1 MIYLDD
7 DEAPLKRKE
16 QQDHELS
23 DVQPKHQSRKYLEY
37 YAKQYHLPLP
47 PRTRADSIGRGGG
60 DGDDHVKSPLQMFQ
74 QIKINGRETTGVNH
88 GAFRF
93 IAKEIMSAI
102 EMRQR

>member
-1 MIYLDD
+1 M
-7 DEAPLKRKE
+7 
-16 QQDHELS
+16 
-23 DVQPKHQSRKYLEY
+23 EY

-47 PRTRADSIGRGGG
+47 PRTRADSTGGG
-60 DGDDHVKSPLQMFQ
+60 GEGDHSTLQMFQ
-74 QIKINGRETTGVNH
+74 QIKINGKETTGVNS

>member
-1 MIYLDD
+1 M
-7 DEAPLKRKE
+7 
-16 QQDHELS
+16 
-23 DVQPKHQSRKYLEY
+23 EY

-47 PRTRADSIGRGGG
+47 PRTRADSTGGR
-60 DGDDHVKSPLQMFQ
+60 GDDHSTLQMFQ

-88 GAFRF
+88 GAFRY

>member
-1 MIYLDD
+1 M
-7 DEAPLKRKE
+7 
-16 QQDHELS
+16 
-23 DVQPKHQSRKYLEY
+23 EY

-47 PRTRADSIGRGGG
+47 PRTRADSTGGR
-60 DGDDHVKSPLQMFQ
+60 DDVSSLQMFQ

-88 GAFRF
+88 GAFRY